1 VRLSL
6 VNRGGTL
13 PKRIKFRVFC
23 LEQCSPW
30 GNGMLLAAGREDG
43 DGLLGTPTKPSRP
56 GGEGRRLEDARGRQ
70 PAKLMEET
78 LKAKLQCSLLC

>member
-1 VRLSL
+1 
-6 VNRGGTL
+6 
-13 PKRIKFRVFC
+13 
-23 LEQCSPW
+23 
-30 GNGMLLAAGREDG
+30 MLLAAGREDG